1 MKEKYFKNIILYKSI
16 LLILIIIWGGTV
28 QISNAESSDRNN
40 LTDLGGILFSIFSV
54 LYLVTSYQLYNFK
67 VLGKKLFAP
76 LVATFIVLG
85 LQLKQWTQYR
95 LIRIYFI
102 WLFSILFHLYSLLL
116 KALSWEWFT
125 FQVLRKS
132 LQMINE
138 EPISKSNRCSIC
150 LPRNFL

>member
-54 LYLVTSYQLYNFK
+54 LYLITCYQLYNFK

-76 LVATFIVLG
+76 LVAAFIILG
-85 LQLKQWTQYR
+85 FATETINPMQIDKNLFYLVIFYIVSPIFFIAQGLV
-95 LIRIYFI
+95 IGMIYF
-102 WLFSILFHLYSLLL
+102 SS
-116 KALSWEWFT
+116 
-125 FQVLRKS
+125 
-132 LQMINE
+132 INE
-138 EPISKSNRCSIC
+138 K
-150 LPRNFL
+150 FADQ